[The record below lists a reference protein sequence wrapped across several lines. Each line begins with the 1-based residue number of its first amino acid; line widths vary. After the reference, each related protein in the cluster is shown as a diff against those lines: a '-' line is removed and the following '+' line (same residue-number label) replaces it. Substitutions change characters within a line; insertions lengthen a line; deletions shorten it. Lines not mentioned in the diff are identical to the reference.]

1 MPASSEF
8 QGGGLLNISM
18 KYRKIR
24 GCEDILPPDVEV
36 WQELETKAVEVLT
49 QFGYC
54 QIRTPIL
61 EPLELFQRSI
71 GESTDIVEK
80 EIFSFKDKKG
90 RNICLRP
97 EATASIARAY
107 VENNLYQLPGVK
119 KFYYFGP
126 MFRAERPQKGRN
138 RQFHQIGVE
147 AIGSYSPVIDA
158 EIIYLCQRL
167 IQILG
172 ISEFRLEINSLG
184 CAKDKK
190 RISDYIRTKIKNNL
204 SNFCPQCQRR
214 FSRNVLRILDCKN
227 LQCITAIRNLNIDI
241 GSQICQD
248 CHQHYLEVKDY
259 LKALGVKFIENNYL
273 VRGLDYYTRTV
284 FEIVSDKLGA
294 QNTIGAGGRYD
305 DLIQEIGGPPQGAVG
320 FALGMERILILRNK
334 PSQIKYQPTV
344 FVAVQDNTLLKAAI
358 AEVMNLREN
367 GILAEMDY
375 QQRSLKSQMRLAN
388 EKGVKYVLILG
399 TEEIQKG
406 QYSLK
411 QMDTGIQRR
420 IKREDLIK
428 VLKQEA

>member
-1 MPASSEF
+1 
-8 QGGGLLNISM
+8 M
-18 KYRKIR
+18 KYHRIR
-24 GCEDILPPDVEV
+24 GTDDILSPEIEV
-36 WQELETKAVEVLT
+36 WQELEAKAVEFLT
-49 QFGYC
+49 RFGYR

-80 EIFSFKDKKG
+80 EIFNFKDKKG

-119 KFYYFGP
+119 KFYYLGP
-126 MFRAERPQKGRN
+126 MFRAERPQKGRK

-158 EIIYLCQRL
+158 EIIHLCQRL
-167 IQILG
+167 VQILG

-184 CAKDKK
+184 CAEDKR
-190 RISDYIRTKIKNNL
+190 RISDYIRAKIKNNL
-204 SNFCPQCQRR
+204 SNFCPQCQKR

-227 LQCITAIRNLNIDI
+227 PQCIATIKNLKIDI

-248 CHQHYLEVKDY
+248 CYQHYLQVKDY
-259 LKALGVKFIENNYL
+259 LKVLGVKFVENNYL

-294 QNTIGAGGRYD
+294 QNAIGAGGRYD
-305 DLIQEIGGPPQGAVG
+305 NLIQEIGGPPQGAVG
-320 FALGMERILILRNK
+320 FALGMERILILRGK
-334 PSQIKYQPTV
+334 LSEIKYQPVV
-344 FVAVQDNTLLKAAI
+344 FVVVQDSTLWKVAI
-358 AEVMNLREN
+358 AEVMSLREN

-399 TEEIQKG
+399 AEEIQKG
-406 QYSLK
+406 EYSLK

-428 VLKQEA
+428 ILKQEA